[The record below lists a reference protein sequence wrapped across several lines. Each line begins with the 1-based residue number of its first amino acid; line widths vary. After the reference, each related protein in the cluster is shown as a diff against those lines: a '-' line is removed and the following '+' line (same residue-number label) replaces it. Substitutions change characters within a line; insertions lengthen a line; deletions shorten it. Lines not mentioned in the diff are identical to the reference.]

1 MIQSLFSPLR
11 RLYDWTMRMAAHRLA
26 ERYLAF
32 VSFIE
37 SVIFPIPPDVM
48 LIPMVLAHRDRY
60 LRFAT
65 ICTVA
70 SVLGGIGGYLIG
82 FGLFDVIGKPI
93 VSFYGYEQALEQA
106 RSSFDEYGWMIV
118 IGGGLTPLPFKVVTI
133 ASGAME
139 LDLTTFVLAALV
151 SRGARF
157 YIVSILLRMFGGPI
171 RTLIEER
178 FGLMT
183 TLFFVLLVGGF
194 LAIKWLP

>member
-1 MIQSLFSPLR
+1 MIQMLFSPLR

-32 VSFIE
+32 VAFIE
-37 SVIFPIPPDVM
+37 SIIFPIPPDVM
-48 LIPMVLAHRDRY
+48 LIPMVLAHRDRF

-70 SVLGGIGGYLIG
+70 SVVGGLGGYLIG
-82 FGLFDVIGKPI
+82 YGLFDVIGKPI
-93 VSFYGYEQALEQA
+93 VSFYGYEAALDQA
-106 RSSFDEYGWMIV
+106 RASFEEYGWLIV
-118 IGGGLTPLPFKVVTI
+118 IGGGLTPLPFKIVTI

-139 LDLTTFVLAALV
+139 LNVMTFVLASLV

-157 YIVSILLRMFGGPI
+157 YIVAILLRLFGGPI

-178 FGLMT
+178 FGVMT
-183 TLFFVLLVGGF
+183 TLFFILLVGGF
-194 LAIKWLP
+194 LAIKWL

>member
-1 MIQSLFSPLR
+1 MIQTLFSPLR
-11 RLYDWTMRMAAHRLA
+11 GLYDWTMRMAAHRLA

-48 LIPMVLAHRDRY
+48 LIPMVLAHRDRF
-60 LRFAT
+60 LRYAT

-70 SVLGGIGGYLIG
+70 SVVGGVGGYLIG
-82 FGLFDVIGKPI
+82 YGLFDVIGKPI
-93 VSFYGYEQALEQA
+93 VGFYGYEEALDQA
-106 RSSFDEYGWMIV
+106 RASFAEYGWLIV
-118 IGGGLTPLPFKVVTI
+118 IGGGLTPLPFKIVTI

-139 LDLTTFVLAALV
+139 LDLPTFVLASLV

-157 YIVSILLRMFGGPI
+157 YIVSVLLRMFGGPI
-171 RTLIEER
+171 RKLIEER

-183 TLFFVLLVGGF
+183 TIFFVLLVGGF
-194 LAIKWLP
+194 LAIKWLT